1 MKKIIGLLVIV
12 MFTFLISACG
22 PNSDYYNVGTRT
34 YYYYINDDFIIDPYE
49 VFRENSSWTGI
60 KNQFIRKYPE
70 EYYDVK
76 VEYRKNGTKNNYVE
90 MELDKNSMIRFIDT
104 SEFGKNDSY
113 EFKLHF
119 IDKETNDEKT
129 MINYYGIFEFKVS
142 PVYLEKKVI
151 NLKVNDTYKFLDN
164 VVEYRGEDRLTSA
177 ELASKYKVTYKIDA
191 EEVTEADYTFTEAGT
206 YQITIILETSVS
218 DSSVDGVSDATPG
231 EASDGG
237 ETKQMILEINYEIII
252 KAS

>member
-76 VEYRKNGTKNNYVE
+76 VEYRKK
-90 MELDKNSMIRFIDT
+90 
-104 SEFGKNDSY
+104 
-113 EFKLHF
+113 
-119 IDKETNDEKT
+119 
-129 MINYYGIFEFKVS
+129 
-142 PVYLEKKVI
+142 
-151 NLKVNDTYKFLDN
+151 
-164 VVEYRGEDRLTSA
+164 
-177 ELASKYKVTYKIDA
+177 
-191 EEVTEADYTFTEAGT
+191 
-206 YQITIILETSVS
+206 
-218 DSSVDGVSDATPG
+218 
-231 EASDGG
+231 
-237 ETKQMILEINYEIII
+237 
-252 KAS
+252 